1 MHLLLIDSC
10 ISLLCRCIAVTTTLS
25 EDKMQQAGPSLIRK
39 NIGDV
44 SIDDVLD
51 GGRPNAYSM

>member
-1 MHLLLIDSC
+1 
-10 ISLLCRCIAVTTTLS
+10 VTTTLS